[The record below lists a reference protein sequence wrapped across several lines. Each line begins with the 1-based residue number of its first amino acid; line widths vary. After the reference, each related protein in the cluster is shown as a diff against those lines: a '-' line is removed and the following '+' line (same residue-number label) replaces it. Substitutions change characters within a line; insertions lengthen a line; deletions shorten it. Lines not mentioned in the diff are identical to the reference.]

1 MKEEWFCG
9 LSIIVPEILVHDTCL
24 YKKTVHKFLLAAKDD
39 CETLYVE
46 MECLENFIRDL
57 T

>member
-1 MKEEWFCG
+1 M
-9 LSIIVPEILVHDTCL
+9 LTLRHR
-24 YKKTVHKFLLAAKDD
+24 KFLLAAKDD

-57 T
+57 TWIYLKFKLQYVINNH